1 MFRVFVLLLALTI
14 TTAQLGHEPT
24 GLECNGPNEE
34 FTTCGTQCPEICND
48 NRANVAC
55 IASCYIGCQC
65 KSGFIRHDK
74 TYKCVSK
81 QDC

>member
-1 MFRVFVLLLALTI
+1 MG
-14 TTAQLGHEPT
+14 QEPT

-55 IASCYIGCQC
+55 IA
-65 KSGFIRHDK
+65 
-74 TYKCVSK
+74 VSIN
-81 QDC
+81 